1 MLILTGNDVGPN
13 TNSLMILGLVLLV
26 LGALMNA
33 NIFGEMVSIF
43 QQMNVGEMKVAEQ
56 LNNATTTMRNLKLP
70 IRLQDEIRDFIIHT
84 SSSLENQREL
94 EIFLDSLTPTIKNKV
109 TRHIFK
115 ASFHKDEI
123 FNNNIEVINLLII
136 DLIPNIVQPDIIIIN

>member
-13 TNSLMILGLVLLV
+13 TMSLMILGLVLLV

-56 LNNATTTMRNLKLP
+56 LNNATTTMRN
-70 IRLQDEIRDFIIHT
+70 I
-84 SSSLENQREL
+84 
-94 EIFLDSLTPTIKNKV
+94 
-109 TRHIFK
+109 
-115 ASFHKDEI
+115 
-123 FNNNIEVINLLII
+123 
-136 DLIPNIVQPDIIIIN
+136 

>member
-1 MLILTGNDVGPN
+1 M
-13 TNSLMILGLVLLV
+13 
-26 LGALMNA
+26 
-33 NIFGEMVSIF
+33 
-43 QQMNVGEMKVAEQ
+43 
-56 LNNATTTMRNLKLP
+56 P

-94 EIFLDSLTPTIKNKV
+94 EIFLDSLTPTIRNKV

-123 FNNNIEVINLLII
+123 FNNNLEVIDLLII
-136 DLIPNIVQPDIIIIN
+136 DLIPNIVQPDEIIINQGEIGRSFYFIA

>member
-13 TNSLMILGLVLLV
+13 TNSLMVLGLVLLV

>member
-1 MLILTGNDVGPN
+1 
-13 TNSLMILGLVLLV
+13 MILGLVLLV

-56 LNNATTTMRNLKLP
+56 LNNATTTMRNIQLP

-94 EIFLDSLTPTIKNKV
+94 EIFLDSLTPTIRNKV

-123 FNNNIEVINLLII
+123 FNNNLEVIDLLII
-136 DLIPNIVQPDIIIIN
+136 DLIPNIVQPDEIIINQGEIGRSFYFIA